1 MVPFS
6 SRPRPP
12 AKSLWTLDCCW
23 IPRSKIPESAWPN
36 EHWRDAWR
44 RLRLAPLV
52 LNNRKSESKPVP
64 SHSRCLPPKDR
75 KAPTPCR
82 WFNPS
87 AMCAFSPGRWNS
99 TKDPNAA
106 KLSSAVAST
115 LKSRPTAG
123 QSAAASTSPPAG
135 RCSLENQSWRK
146 PSERDGPTQACWRA
160 RILRDLFGSEGW
172 PTKPIYTPTE
182 FGGISKPAKP
192 WCPIRSFECKMIP
205 VAP

>member
-1 MVPFS
+1 MVRKAGSAIPHLFGGVMRDGS
-6 SRPRPP
+6 VLVT
-12 AKSLWTLDCCW
+12 ATTTGEVTLDTGLLLDTPVQD
-23 IPRSKIPESAWPN
+23 PRIGVAERAL
-36 EHWRDAWR
+36 AR
-44 RLRLAPLV
+44 RLAQIAAGAPLV
-52 LNNRKSESKPVP
+52 PNNRKSESKPVP
-64 SHSRCLPPKDR
+64 SHSRLLPPKDR

-87 AMCAFSPGRWNS
+87 AMYAFSPGRWNS

-146 PSERDGPTQACWRA
+146 PSERDGPTQAC
-160 RILRDLFGSEGW
+160 
-172 PTKPIYTPTE
+172 
-182 FGGISKPAKP
+182 
-192 WCPIRSFECKMIP
+192 
-205 VAP
+205 